1 MSTTTGTAD
10 ALLEVES
17 LEVTLAGTGS
27 KLLDGVDAR
36 VHRGEILG
44 MVGESGAGKSMTAL
58 AMMQMLPS
66 GVRLTG
72 GRVRF
77 DGTDL
82 AAAGPRTLRQLRGG
96 QIGMVFQDPLSSLN
110 PLMTVGA
117 QITEALR
124 LHGTSRK
131 AATARATELLDLV
144 GIRSPQTA
152 VTSYPH
158 EFSGGM
164 RQRVMIAIAVANNPR
179 LLIADEPTTGLDVT
193 IQAEVLALLTRLRDE
208 LGTAVLLITH
218 DIGVVQEIC
227 DRIMVLYGG
236 RAAETGTVAQV
247 LGTAEHPYTFE
258 LIRSVPRLGAAR
270 QRRLATI
277 PGTPPAPGE
286 LTGGC
291 LFAPRCPVAQERCH
305 HAVPPLTARGDGHF
319 ASCWV
324 TADGPADLTAHAA
337 HRGEPD
343 DTGSAVQPQDAD
355 PGAPIVS
362 LQDVRIRYGA
372 ATRRNRRG
380 APGAVD
386 GVTLTARRGRVLG
399 LIGESGSGKTSIAR
413 AIVGLVPPASGSV
426 TVHGQLWSAATGE
439 ELARMRRTVQLV
451 FQDSLASMN
460 PRWRVRQIVS
470 EPLRGN
476 EPGFGLTLEQLLSAV
491 GLDPAML
498 DRYPDE
504 LSGGQRQRVGIARAL
519 AIGPQLIVA
528 DEPVSALD
536 VSVQAQVINLLA
548 DLRDQFGVGLVFV
561 AHDLAVAQHICDEVA
576 VMYGG
581 RIVEQGPADQ
591 VLSTPLH
598 PYTTR
603 LIASVPGS
611 GNVVRRIARL
621 REPTATAGQAA
632 AVTDTGA
639 DAGAASAP
647 AVSGGCRF
655 RDRCPIGPLVNP
667 QRTICAEV
675 DPQLGTGEQH
685 RAACHFAAPAS
696 TEPDL
701 SSARSNRR

>member
-1 MSTTTGTAD
+1 VSTATVTSG
-10 ALLEVES
+10 ALLEVQG
-17 LEVTLAGTGS
+17 LEVTLTGTGG
-27 KLLDGVDAR
+27 KLLDGVDVEIA
-36 VHRGEILG
+36 RGEILG

-58 AMMQMLPS
+58 AVMRMLPS
-66 GVRLTG
+66 GTRLTG

-82 AAAGPRTLRQLRGG
+82 TDAAPRTLRQLRGG

-117 QITEALR
+117 QIAEALR
-124 LHGTSRK
+124 LHGTSRR
-131 AATARATELLDLV
+131 AAAARAIELLDLV
-144 GIRSPQTA
+144 GIRSPRTA
-152 VTSYPH
+152 VKSYPH

-193 IQAEVLALLTRLRDE
+193 IQAGVLSLLTRLRDE

-218 DIGVVQEIC
+218 DIGVVQDIC
-227 DRIMVLYGG
+227 DRVTVLYGG
-236 RAAETGTVAQV
+236 RAAETGTAAQV
-247 LGTAEHPYTFE
+247 LGAAEHPYTFE
-258 LIRSVPRLGAAR
+258 LIRSVPRLGATR

-286 LTGGC
+286 RGDGC
-291 LFAPRCPVAQERCH
+291 LFAPRCPVAQERCR
-305 HAVPPLTARGDGHF
+305 HAVPPLTARDEGHL
-319 ASCWV
+319 AACWV
-324 TADGPADLTAHAA
+324 TADDTAGLTVLTA
-337 HRGEPD
+337 RGGEPGETPGGEPD
-343 DTGSAVQPQDAD
+343 GTSGGQPNGTDGSVEQRDED
-355 PGAPIVS
+355 PDPPIVS
-362 LQDVRIRYGA
+362 LRDVRIRYGA
-372 ATRRNRRG
+372 AVRRYGRG
-380 APGAVD
+380 APAAVD
-386 GVTLTARRGRVLG
+386 GVTLTASRGRVLG

-413 AIVGLVPPASGSV
+413 AIVGLVHPASGSV
-426 TVHGQLWSAATGE
+426 TVNGQRWNAAAGE

-476 EPGFGLTLEQLLSAV
+476 EPGFGLTLERLLQAV
-491 GLDPAML
+491 GLPPEML

-519 AIGPQLIVA
+519 AIGPRLIVA

-561 AHDLAVAQHICDEVA
+561 AHDLAVARHISDEIA

-591 VLSTPLH
+591 VLGTPLH
-598 PYTTR
+598 PYTMT
-603 LIASVPGS
+603 LVASVPGN
-611 GNVVRRIARL
+611 GNEVRRAASPPR
-621 REPTATAGQAA
+621 PAA
-632 AVTDTGA
+632 A
-639 DAGAASAP
+639 AGRATF
-647 AVSGGCRF
+647 SGGCRF
-655 RDRCPIGPLVNP
+655 RDRCPVGPLVNP
-667 QRTICAEV
+667 ERTVCVEV
-675 DPQLGTGEQH
+675 DPRLGAEDEH
-685 RAACHFAAPAS
+685 RAACHFTAPAPAGP
-696 TEPDL
+696 EP
-701 SSARSNRR
+701 SATGRNER

>member
-1 MSTTTGTAD
+1 MRTATGTGD

-27 KLLDGVDAR
+27 KLLDGVD
-36 VHRGEILG
+36 VQIHRGEILG

-58 AMMQMLPS
+58 AVMQMLPS
-66 GVRLTG
+66 GARMTG

-82 AAAGPRTLRQLRGG
+82 TAAGPRTLRQLRGG

-131 AATARATELLDLV
+131 AATARAAELLDLV

-152 VTSYPH
+152 VKSYPH

-227 DRIMVLYGG
+227 DRVMVLYGG

-247 LGTAEHPYTFE
+247 LGAAEHPYTFE

-286 LTGGC
+286 LRDGC
-291 LFAPRCPVAQERCH
+291 LFAPRCPVAQERCR
-305 HAVPPLTARGDGHF
+305 HAVPTLAARADGHL

-324 TADGPADLTAHAA
+324 TADGSVDLTAHSA
-337 HRGEPD
+337 RSGEPD
-343 DTGSAVQPQDAD
+343 DTAGAIEQRDGD

-362 LQDVRIRYGA
+362 LQDVQIRYGVA
-372 ATRRNRRG
+372 KRRNGRG
-380 APGAVD
+380 ALSAVD
-386 GVTLTARRGRVLG
+386 GVTLTASPRRVLG
-399 LIGESGSGKTSIAR
+399 LIGESGSGKSSIAR
-413 AIVGLVPPASGSV
+413 AIVGLVHPASGSV
-426 TVHGQLWSAATGE
+426 TVHGQRWSEAIGE
-439 ELARMRRTVQLV
+439 ELVRMRRTVQLV

-476 EPGFGLTLEQLLSAV
+476 EPGFGLTLEQLLQAV
-491 GLDPAML
+491 GLDSAML

-548 DLRDQFGVGLVFV
+548 DLRDQFGVGLVFI
-561 AHDLAVAQHICDEVA
+561 AHDLAVAQHISDEIA

-581 RIVEQGPADQ
+581 RIVEQGPAGQ

-598 PYTTR
+598 PYTTT
-603 LIASVPGS
+603 LVASVPGS
-611 GNVVRRIARL
+611 GNVVRRVARPQ
-621 REPTATAGQAA
+621 RPTVAAGRTATIN
-632 AVTDTGA
+632 
-639 DAGAASAP
+639 DAGTASRA

-655 RDRCPIGPLVNP
+655 RDRCPIGPLVIP
-667 QRTICAEV
+667 QRTICVDV
-675 DPQLGTGEQH
+675 DPQLGAGEQH
-685 RAACHFAAPAS
+685 RAACHFTAPAS
-696 TEPDL
+696 TEPEL
-701 SSARSNRR
+701 SSIRRNER